1 MESLVFFIKFIYFF
15 FQRLIMIGNIVGILV
30 LAVWL
35 IAVAVYII
43 KQKRN
48 ARLSGNHICIGCP
61 GAAGCKKC
69 HCK

>member
-1 MESLVFFIKFIYFF
+1 
-15 FQRLIMIGNIVGILV
+15 MIGNIVGILV

-35 IAVAVYII
+35 VAVAVYII

-48 ARLSGNHICIGCP
+48 ASLSGNHICIGCP
-61 GAAGCKKC
+61 GAATCKKC

>member
-1 MESLVFFIKFIYFF
+1 
-15 FQRLIMIGNIVGILV
+15 MIGNIVGILV

-35 IAVAVYII
+35 VAVAVYII

-61 GAAGCKKC
+61 RDATCKKC